1 MSDAIIF
8 YDGECGLCNRS
19 VQFVL
24 KHERSPV
31 ISFSALQSN
40 FAKDFFDNHQLPSP
54 DLSTFYFYKNNQL
67 YKKSTAAF
75 KVISYLRWYWQPLRI
90 FSLLP
95 VKFTDSVYN
104 FVAKRRK
111 KIGGTFCVIPSL
123 ENKKRFI
130 IR

>member
-1 MSDAIIF
+1 MSDTIIF

-24 KHERSPV
+24 KHERSSN
-31 ISFSALQSN
+31 ISFSALQSD
-40 FAKDFFDNHQLPSP
+40 FAKDFFDKHQLPLP
-54 DLSTFYFYKNNQL
+54 DFSTFYFYKDHRL

-75 KVISYLRWYWQPLRI
+75 KVIPYLKWYWQPLRI

-95 VKFTDSVYN
+95 VRLTDSVYN
-104 FVAKRRK
+104 FIAKRRK
-111 KIGGTFCVIPSL
+111 KIGGTFCVIPSI

-130 IR
+130 L